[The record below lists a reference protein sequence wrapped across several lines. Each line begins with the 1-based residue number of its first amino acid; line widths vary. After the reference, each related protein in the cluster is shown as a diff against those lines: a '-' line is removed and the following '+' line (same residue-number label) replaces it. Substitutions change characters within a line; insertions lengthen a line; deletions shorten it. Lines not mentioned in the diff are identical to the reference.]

1 MALTDTFI
9 KNTKL
14 SDKPSG
20 DKHTDGKG
28 LYLLVNTVGKYWRM
42 NYRYLGK
49 QKTLA
54 LGVYPATSLAKA
66 RKARDEARAKLAEGI
81 DPSSAKQEARREAII
96 ANNNTFKDIAQEWFE
111 KTRNER
117 TESTQTKLKGWFEH
131 DIWPLIGH
139 RPISQITA
147 PDLLE
152 TVVKRL
158 EARKVHHTAHRV
170 VNLCSHVFKYAIVT
184 RRAELDPT
192 LNLRGA
198 LVKPTETHYAAVTK
212 PEQLAPLLRSISGYD
227 GHYSVVNALQILPL
241 VFVRPGELRHA
252 EWSEFD
258 LGKAIWCIPGSKMK
272 MGEDHIVPLA
282 KQPLKLFKQLKVI
295 SGHGKYVFPSIR
307 SSDKPISDNALNAA
321 LRSLGYSGD
330 KHTAHGFRATF
341 RTIADEVLG
350 ERVDLIEHQLAH
362 AVKDANGRAYNRTSH
377 LPARTDMMQ
386 RWADY
391 LDSLA
396 KT

>member
-1 MALTDTFI
+1 MALTDAFI
-9 KNTKL
+9 KNTKP

-20 DKHTDGKG
+20 DKHTDGQG
-28 LYLLVNTVGKYWRM
+28 LYLLVNSVGKYWRM
-42 NYRYLGK
+42 NYRFLGK

-54 LGVYPATSLAKA
+54 LGVYPATSLVKA
-66 RKARDEARAKLAEGI
+66 RKARDEARTKLAEGI
-81 DPSSAKQEARREAII
+81 DPSTAKREARREAII
-96 ANNNTFKDIAQEWFE
+96 ANNNTFKDISQEWFE
-111 KTRNER
+111 KTHNKRA
-117 TESTQTKLKGWFEH
+117 ESTQTKLKGWFEH
-131 DIWPLIGH
+131 DIWPSIGN

-152 TVVKRL
+152 TVVRRL

-170 VNLCSHVFKYAIVT
+170 VHLCSQVFKYAIVT

-198 LVKPTETHYAAVTK
+198 LDKPIEAHYSAVTK

-227 GHYSVVNALQILPL
+227 GHHSVVNALQILPM

-258 LGKAIWCIPGSKMK
+258 LGKAVWCIPGSKMK

-282 KQPLKLFKQLKVI
+282 KQALKLFKQLKVI
-295 SGHGKYVFPSIR
+295 TGHGKYVFPSIR

-391 LDSLA
+391 LEDLA